1 MVRPCLMLSEIVQ
14 YADGCLV
21 GDQPEL
27 RSPNG
32 DVVVKDSAPR
42 SLSVPGKRQITRLRE
57 KPIVIAAAALRARAL
72 VLGRSNSRGASHL
85 PGNGWKPHC
94 CVSGRDV
101 VSSDCIPKLDKPLVG
116 GGHSFVST

>member
-1 MVRPCLMLSEIVQ
+1 MLSEIVQ

-27 RSPNG
+27 QSPNG
-32 DVVVKDSAPR
+32 DVVKDSAPR
-42 SLSVPGKRQITRLRE
+42 SLSVPAKRQITSLRE

-85 PGNGWKPHC
+85 PGNGWKSHC
-94 CVSGRDV
+94 CVFGRDGD
-101 VSSDCIPKLDKPLVG
+101 SSDCIPKLDKPLVDG
-116 GGHSFVST
+116 GTGGHSIVPT